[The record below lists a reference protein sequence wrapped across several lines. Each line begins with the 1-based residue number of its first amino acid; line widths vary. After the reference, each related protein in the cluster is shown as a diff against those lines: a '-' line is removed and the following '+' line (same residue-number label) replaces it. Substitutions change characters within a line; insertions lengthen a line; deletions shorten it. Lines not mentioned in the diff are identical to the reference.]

1 MAKIANKF
9 YIYFKIAA
17 ILQIISK
24 LQSTP
29 LTKTS
34 EAHHFTELY
43 KSLIF
48 KLRAFWEGSCAYMV
62 RSTEPYLIDYLVLD
76 LLISLFSLTFAP
88 SFGAPRVV
96 AL

>member
-1 MAKIANKF
+1 MAEIANKL
-9 YIYFKIAA
+9 YIYFKIAT

-34 EAHHFTELY
+34 AAHHFTELC

-48 KLRAFWEGSCAYMV
+48 KLRAFWEGSYTYMV
-62 RSTEPYLIDYLVLD
+62 DWFGCNLLTINDLICVFHFFYLPL
-76 LLISLFSLTFAP
+76 P
-88 SFGAPRVV
+88 Q
-96 AL
+96 ALAHRER